1 MTKALKRADLNGE
14 INLKNIDATA
24 GMAAEILQMSTAGL
38 KAELP
43 PVKTFQKRL
52 KQFVIIFFAGL
63 ETSKSGKQELARVI

>member
-1 MTKALKRADLNGE
+1 
-14 INLKNIDATA
+14 
-24 GMAAEILQMSTAGL
+24 MAAEILQMSTAGL

-63 ETSKSGKQELARVI
+63 ETTKSAKQELARVI